1 MLFKNLE
8 PEVFE
13 DLKDSLKDFMAIADV
28 EDVHYVVMIHKGKD
42 NEILSNSCLVC
53 HVETLVEMIEKK
65 DIKHNHEN

>member
-1 MLFKNLE
+1 MPLKNLE
-8 PEVFE
+8 PDVLD
-13 DLKDSLKDFMAIADV
+13 DLKESLKEFMGIADI
-28 EDVHYVVMIHKGKD
+28 EDAHYVVMIHKGKD